1 MSDGRHWYQIRKST
15 LESMFTIRRDKLSRM
30 LALPFHKV
38 VRWCLYTG
46 ILVCYICSLSPWF
59 TWSISNTYFVIV
71 LPLFLVALALNLS
84 LIHI

>member
-46 ILVCYICSLSPWF
+46 ILVCYIC
-59 TWSISNTYFVIV
+59 
-71 LPLFLVALALNLS
+71 
-84 LIHI
+84 